1 MREREFIQ
9 FIAGKCAGKHP
20 HLRKGIGDDCAV
32 FGNIPGKDWLVT
44 TDMLVAGVHFDTSWH
59 DPYLLGRKSLA
70 VNLSD
75 IAAMAGTP
83 QFVLLSIAVP
93 GEYDTSWIET
103 YMAGFFSMLEEHN
116 CVLIGGDTV
125 SSEKLTLSVTVIGTA
140 TAGRAIGRDGAR
152 AGDAIYVSGPLGSA
166 AAGLHLCQAGRFTVT
181 DTRGCKW
188 QELLS
193 RHLDPSPRLQLAQL
207 LLNCGCVTAMQ
218 DISDGIATDLSHI
231 CTASRVAAT
240 IEEEAL
246 PAHGELLS
254 MCGEM
259 DRDPLH
265 FQLRGGEDYE
275 LLFTVQSGREEE
287 LERLVASGGTG
298 DKIYRIGRVG
308 KGQGVTLLTRS
319 AERVAIDYQGYEH
332 ST

>member
-1 MREREFIQ
+1 MRERDLIQ
-9 FIAGKCAGKHP
+9 FIAGKCTGKHP
-20 HLRKGIGDDCAV
+20 HLHKGIGDDCAV

-75 IAAMAGTP
+75 IAAMAGIP

-93 GEYDTSWIET
+93 GKYDTTWTES
-103 YMAGFFSMLEEHN
+103 YMAGFFSLLEEHN

-125 SSEKLTLSVTVIGTA
+125 SSEKLILSITVIGTA
-140 TAGRAIGRDGAR
+140 AAGTAIVRSGAR

-166 AAGLHLCQAGRFTVT
+166 AAGLHLCQSGRFSVA
-181 DTRGCKW
+181 DTRSCKW
-188 QELLS
+188 QELVG
-193 RHLDPSPRLQLAQL
+193 RHLNPSPRLQLAQSL
-207 LLNCGCVTAMQ
+207 LLSGCVTAMQ

-231 CTASRVAAT
+231 CTASKVAAT
-240 IEEEAL
+240 IEENVL
-246 PAHGELLS
+246 PAHGELIS

-259 DRDPLH
+259 ELDPLH

-275 LLFTVQSGREEE
+275 LLFTVRSGCEEE
-287 LERLVASGGTG
+287 LDRLVTSGGTG

-308 KGQGVTLLTRS
+308 QGQGVTLLTRS
-319 AERVAIDYQGYEH
+319 GERVRIDYQGYEH
-332 ST
+332 LS